1 MTNMN
6 EAFYLQRRSNSKKS
20 TNGKSSMRNW
30 WLVKENVWGYGVVSI
45 GKSISFPK
53 GMVGKRVRFKVEMKE

>member
-1 MTNMN
+1 
-6 EAFYLQRRSNSKKS
+6 
-20 TNGKSSMRNW
+20 
-30 WLVKENVWGYGVVSI
+30 VWGYGVVSI